1 MLTQAHQQFYQDN
14 GYVVVSGLFSR
25 AEADHLLE
33 HYMTVRQ
40 QPRPNDDTEIVVS
53 GDDPIKRYPRLIKP
67 HLWDDLSRRWMLD
80 ERLQHC
86 LTGLLG
92 TEPYAAQTMVYF
104 KPPGARGQALH
115 QDNYYLRVHPGTCMA
130 AWLALDDCDEANGC
144 LEVVPG
150 SHAWDILCTQEADT
164 TISFTSVTVPIPD
177 GQSARPVLMQ
187 AGDVMFFNGS
197 IVHGSHPNTTADR
210 FRRALIAHYV
220 EGTAEQV
227 SKGYQPLWRMDG
239 SQLVLGSSEIESS
252 TCGVWVERGGEPVIE
267 MTGEELQ
274 VRRRGE

>member
-1 MLTQAHQQFYQDN
+1 MLTQAHQRFYQNN

-25 AEADHLLE
+25 AEVDHLRE
-33 HYMTVRQ
+33 HYMSLRQ
-40 QPRPNDDTEIVVS
+40 EPRPNDDTQIVVS

-80 ERLQHC
+80 PRLASC
-86 LTGLLG
+86 MTGLLG
-92 TEPYAAQTMVYF
+92 AEPYAAQTMVYF
-104 KPPGARGQALH
+104 KPPGARGQAPH
-115 QDNYYLRVHPGTCMA
+115 QDNYYLRVHPGTCLA

-150 SHAWDILCTQEADT
+150 SHAWDILCTEDADT
-164 TISFTSVTVPIPD
+164 TISFTSVTVPIPA
-177 GQSARPVLMQ
+177 GQSAQPVFMQ

-197 IVHGSHPNTTADR
+197 IVHGSQPNTTSDR

-220 EGTAEQV
+220 EGSAEQV

-239 SQLVLGSSEIESS
+239 SQLVLSASEIESS

-267 MTGEELQ
+267 MNGQELKT
-274 VRRRGE
+274 RRRGE